1 MSFNYITKDGVT
13 FILSCVL
20 TMSLANFDYHILS
33 SPTTHPHH
41 PTSYY
46 YKVYGSSC
54 LQCVLG
60 VVKMI
65 CNLIWP
71 WVLLFVFVLGRNKNV
86 KFSLCKLWKDFYLK
100 GDMWN
105 FLHIFWRF
113 SFLFF
118 SFLMN
123 TMFRKKKCSYT
134 YSSWVWE
141 ASRLK

>member
-1 MSFNYITKDGVT
+1 MSFNYITKDGIT
-13 FILSCVL
+13 FILSCVV

-65 CNLIWP
+65 YNLIWP

-86 KFSLCKLWKDFYLK
+86 KFSSLK
-100 GDMWN
+100 G
-105 FLHIFWRF
+105 FLFERWHVKFSKYILEVFF
-113 SFLFF
+113 SFLF
-118 SFLMN
+118 SWIPCLEKKRVLTPTPHECGKQVGLN
-123 TMFRKKKCSYT
+123 RFR
-134 YSSWVWE
+134 
-141 ASRLK
+141 